1 MATGVAVLNR
11 DGGRWEGGYISVGP
25 GGRKTYVL
33 ERRFKGRRFHVS
45 TGCRDRR
52 SALGQLDRFEKNPF
66 GYKPEGERTDA
77 GLHITDDDVIRYITW
92 TRKVKGNTREHARE
106 VKRYLSHWLAD
117 LGDVDWR
124 SLKLPRLKEIL
135 AARKTSRGYRIA
147 ALKAFCRWLREEE
160 GALTSAQDVT
170 RDLASVQA
178 VPERMRREKVVSKAV
193 VEQVLARL
201 SPTARALVIVKGGT
215 GIHTSEIR
223 RIIRGEN
230 AVLDVLGPEADCLA
244 VARFL
249 HKSRRWDRKRIETQ
263 QQLEALRHLVA
274 NGFRARAV
282 NAEIRA
288 ACVALKVEPFTLSV
302 LRHSWGTWHVAAG
315 VDLEAVAQGYG
326 HQSKKTSDR
335 FYIQVAVPRRLVPP
349 VEFEVAHATAPP
361 TSAGAPPPPVSGSS
375 PS

>member
-1 MATGVAVLNR
+1 MAVLNR
-11 DGGRWEGGYISVGP
+11 DGGTWEGGYVSLGARD
-25 GGRKTYVL
+25 RKTYVI

-45 TGCRDRR
+45 TGCHDRR
-52 SALGQLDRFEKNPF
+52 SALGQLDRFERNPF
-66 GYKPEGERTDA
+66 GYKPEGERADA
-77 GLHITDDDVIRYITW
+77 GLHIADEDVKRYIIW
-92 TRKVKGNTREHARE
+92 TRKVKGNSREHARE
-106 VKRYLSHWLAD
+106 VKRYLAHWLLD

-124 SLKLPRLKEIL
+124 HLKLVRLKEIL
-135 AARKTSRGYRIA
+135 AERKTSRAYRIA

-178 VPERMRREKVVSKAV
+178 MPERMRREKKVAKAV

-201 SPTARALVIVKGGT
+201 SPTARALVLVKGGT

-230 AVLDVLGPEADCLA
+230 ASLHVLEGADCPA

-249 HKSRRWDRKRIETQ
+249 HKSRRWETKRIETQ
-263 QQLEALRHLVA
+263 QQLDALQHLVA

-282 NAEIRA
+282 NAELYA
-288 ACVALKVEPFTLSV
+288 ACDALKVARFTLSV
-302 LRHSWGTWHVAAG
+302 LRHSWGTWHVEAG
-315 VDLEAVAQGYG
+315 ADVEAVAKGYG
-326 HQSKKTSDR
+326 HQSKKTSEK
-335 FYIQVAVPRRLVPP
+335 FYIQVAVPRRLLPP
-349 VEFEVAHATAPP
+349 IEFAVHATAPP
-361 TSAGAPPPPVSGSS
+361 TSPGAPPPPGSDSS